1 MRMSY
6 SNYKASM
13 KRKNEE
19 ESNKR
24 KKFNVCN
31 TGKTKRTITNEN
43 AEMAENSRKKHTEIL
58 SKAYTPP
65 VFTTTITLN
74 TATTSNTVTASNT
87 ATTSNTTT
95 SSNTATTSKVKKR
108 VREKGGSTSTQ
119 SPPNKKRLKAT
130 KKQTSLFDL
139 FKKS

>member
-1 MRMSY
+1 MSY
-6 SNYKASM
+6 SNYKASI

-24 KKFNVCN
+24 KKFKVGN
-31 TGKTKRTITNEN
+31 TAKTKQTITNEN
-43 AEMAENSRKKHTEIL
+43 AEIAENSRKKHAEIL

-65 VFTTTITLN
+65 VFATTITSNTVTTSNTATTLN
-74 TATTSNTVTASNT
+74 TATTSNTA
-87 ATTSNTTT
+87 T

-119 SPPNKKRLKAT
+119 SPPDKKRLKAT